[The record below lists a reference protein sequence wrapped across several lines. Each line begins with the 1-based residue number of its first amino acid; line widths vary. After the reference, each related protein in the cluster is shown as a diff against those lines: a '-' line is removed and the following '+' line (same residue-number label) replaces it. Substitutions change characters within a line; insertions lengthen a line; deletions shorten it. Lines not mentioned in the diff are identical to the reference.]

1 VRDNQALGNITYL
14 DGVASV
20 RNYVRGAFAS
30 LSGPWVKGVNMLVI
44 QKGQTLLY
52 KTNTD
57 TKKAHRPCN
66 FFLTGAFGETEA
78 FLSTYENQ

>member
-1 VRDNQALGNITYL
+1 MAAEVAILGAQA
-14 DGVASV
+14 
-20 RNYVRGAFAS
+20 
-30 LSGPWVKGVNMLVI
+30 SGCRRFVI